1 MTNSTAIEG
10 RRRRASISTWGRGL
24 PPAKIRYNGR
34 RVFKG
39 WATYPYPQAVL
50 GPATNLVPGS
60 PCVIVIPTRICSLR
74 GLQTFATS
82 HTPWTKAQNRA
93 RYRFDTA
100 VCNCCAAHTGC
111 PTAGRSSLLK
121 QTHAPDLGRYNDIT
135 AFVPLAL
142 LNAKGVETACKEQQC
157 PLLCGTPA
165 NTCFADH
172 KLCSRES
179 TRERTAQGR
188 RGGDSSSFSR
198 FSRIT
203 HFRDAP
209 AESFPSFPTVN
220 PEGGFGGAKE
230 AHILLPRISLKTAGK
245 AGKWRIP
252 CPLNPEPLPFFPQ
265 AQQDG
270 RCLDP

>member
-74 GLQTFATS
+74 GLQTFAAS

-93 RYRFDTA
+93 RYRFDAA
-100 VCNCCAAHTGC
+100 VCNCCCCGAHTGC
-111 PTAGRSSLLK
+111 PTAGRSFLLK
-121 QTHAPDLGRYNDIT
+121 QTHAPDLGRYNDMT

-142 LNAKGVETACKEQQC
+142 LNAKGCRNSMYVRNSSVPSCVAHQRTRVRRSQAMYLVERARERELHKGDVEETA
-157 PLLCGTPA
+157 PR
-165 NTCFADH
+165 
-172 KLCSRES
+172 SR
-179 TRERTAQGR
+179 
-188 RGGDSSSFSR
+188 D
-198 FSRIT
+198 
-203 HFRDAP
+203 
-209 AESFPSFPTVN
+209 FP
-220 PEGGFGGAKE
+220 E
-230 AHILLPRISLKTAGK
+230 
-245 AGKWRIP
+245 
-252 CPLNPEPLPFFPQ
+252 
-265 AQQDG
+265 
-270 RCLDP
+270 